1 MTFCHNCF
9 VFKCAFFLFAAPRQ
23 GYYPHYREKEG
34 IIFLLY
40 IYLAA
45 NVQTLVLLV
54 LPQALF
60 VHNLLLLSFNCFTV
74 VLYREAKLSQRI
86 WLEPRISANTAK
98 WPPML

>member
-1 MTFCHNCF
+1 MC
-9 VFKCAFFLFAAPRQ
+9 FFLFAAPRQ
-23 GYYPHYREKEG
+23 SYYPHYREKEG
-34 IIFLLY
+34 IIFLL
-40 IYLAA
+40 YLAA

-60 VHNLLLLSFNCFTV
+60 VHNLLSLSFNCFTV

-86 WLEPRISANTAK
+86 WLEPRILANTAK